1 MILVYFTEYFII
13 GVISKY
19 ENQPNFCI
27 GYYKYRYIEIKKSY
41 QEDSDFF
48 FFKGKCAVF

>member
-41 QEDSDFF
+41 QEDSILQGIHF
-48 FFKGKCAVF
+48 